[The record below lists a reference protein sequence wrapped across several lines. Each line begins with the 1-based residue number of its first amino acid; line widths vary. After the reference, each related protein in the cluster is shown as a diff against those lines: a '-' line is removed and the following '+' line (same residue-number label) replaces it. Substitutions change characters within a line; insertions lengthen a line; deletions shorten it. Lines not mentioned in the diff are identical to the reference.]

1 MAGDIEAFLR
11 MAAERR
17 RKAQAGGDANA
28 PAPGQSSQPTP
39 PTAPVNRGS
48 GSRERERE
56 RSSAGGQ
63 VGNVGGAEGRPRRS
77 LRENPRTPQS
87 AGSSP
92 ESPALHSTIKTYPS
106 DTDAASAKRGDFS
119 TSDPYDTKES
129 RAQARTDRA
138 NDEKR
143 SRVGYAGDTYS
154 NADDRTNIPED
165 GSRDG
170 DQYAGSSGGQ
180 DSAGLNTAERIVRM
194 LSQPSQIASSVL
206 LSEILRPRSFD
217 DWD

>member
-28 PAPGQSSQPTP
+28 PAPGRSSQPAP
-39 PTAPVNRGS
+39 PSAPVNRGS
-48 GSRERERE
+48 GSRERER
-56 RSSAGGQ
+56 SSAGGQ
-63 VGNVGGAEGRPRRS
+63 AGNAGGAEGRPRRS
-77 LRENPRTPQS
+77 LRENPRTTPS
-87 AGSSP
+87 AASSP
-92 ESPALHSTIKTYPS
+92 ESPALHSSIKTYPS
-106 DTDAASAKRGDFS
+106 DTDAASAKRVDFS

-129 RAQARTDRA
+129 RAQSRKDRA

-143 SRVGYAGDTYS
+143 NRGDYATDTYS
-154 NADDRTNIPED
+154 DSNDRTNALED
-165 GSRDG
+165 GNRDG
-170 DQYAGSSGGQ
+170 DQYSGRSGDQ
-180 DSAGLNTAERIVRM
+180 DSVGLNTAERIVRM

-206 LSEILRPRSFD
+206 LSEILKPRSFD